1 MVSHTRSVSSRSRSA
16 RNGGAS
22 SNRSNASHSAPKPQN
37 HGSHRANGPKKK
49 QNKRKHL
56 VLKWVLGIFAALLA
70 VENGYQ
76 AALMAP
82 TEILARQHYEGLS
95 PLLEG
100 LGVRCALLTGSMT
113 AKTKR
118 TVSQQL
124 AAATWNQ
131 LCVAN
136 AADEIKAT

>member
-37 HGSHRANGPKKK
+37 HGSHRANGPQKK

-70 VENGYQ
+70 AGIGLFAY
-76 AALMAP
+76 MYIT
-82 TEILARQHYEGLS
+82 TEIPEPEKFALAEKQPS
-95 PLLEG
+95 TMPT
-100 LGVRCALLTGSMT
+100 ALRKSAATRSKT
-113 AKTKR
+113 AKSSTAR
-118 TVSQQL
+118 YCLIT
-124 AAATWNQ
+124 
-131 LCVAN
+131 
-136 AADEIKAT
+136 

>member
-22 SNRSNASHSAPKPQN
+22 SNRSNASHSASKPQN

-70 VENGYQ
+70 AGIGLFAY
-76 AALMAP
+76 MYIT
-82 TEILARQHYEGLS
+82 TEIPEPEKFALAEKINRLLCRRHYGNRQLRGAKPRNHRLCG
-95 PLLEG
+95 
-100 LGVRCALLTGSMT
+100 T
-113 AKTKR
+113 A
-118 TVSQQL
+118 
-124 AAATWNQ
+124 
-131 LCVAN
+131 
-136 AADEIKAT
+136 

>member
-49 QNKRKHL
+49 QNKRKHF

-70 VENGYQ
+70 AGIGLFAY
-76 AALMAP
+76 MYIT
-82 TEILARQHYEGLS
+82 TEIPDL
-95 PLLEG
+95 
-100 LGVRCALLTGSMT
+100 VR
-113 AKTKR
+113 
-118 TVSQQL
+118 SQRISCSL
-124 AAATWNQ
+124 
-131 LCVAN
+131 
-136 AADEIKAT
+136 K